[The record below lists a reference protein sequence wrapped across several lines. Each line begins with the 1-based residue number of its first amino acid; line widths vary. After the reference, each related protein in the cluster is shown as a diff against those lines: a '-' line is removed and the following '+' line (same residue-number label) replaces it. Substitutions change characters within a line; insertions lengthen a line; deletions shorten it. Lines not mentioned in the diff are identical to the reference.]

1 MTKLTML
8 LKIQAL
14 KSTSMGQKLIFWL
27 KKLYKSKLKLSKM
40 FSKMKVR
47 KITVN
52 WKRILKANLRKWQKF
67 IQRQQNCLKNQA
79 INYEQLNAIFLEVG
93 LNKVQT
99 YFYSLDSLLMQQR
112 HLKNVKNGWKLD
124 RRIFKRQI
132 KRTKQFRV
140 LGKQNCMILQFRL
153 FLSYK
158 IRWIY
163 WKEKRTLSKFYL

>member
-52 WKRILKANLRKWQKF
+52 
-67 IQRQQNCLKNQA
+67 
-79 INYEQLNAIFLEVG
+79 
-93 LNKVQT
+93 
-99 YFYSLDSLLMQQR
+99 
-112 HLKNVKNGWKLD
+112 
-124 RRIFKRQI
+124 
-132 KRTKQFRV
+132 
-140 LGKQNCMILQFRL
+140 
-153 FLSYK
+153 
-158 IRWIY
+158 
-163 WKEKRTLSKFYL
+163 